1 MVGRNRPL
9 SSPLLILFRALLL
22 VLSFAYGNLRA
33 GGETQL
39 KIGNHLLTVE
49 LAESPME
56 QMTGLM
62 NRKALDPDHGMLFI
76 FPFPKQATFW
86 MHNTS
91 IPLDLVFLNTDGV
104 ILEILPLVPFEEK
117 RVASKP
123 RNQIKSPMPFDWEG
137 CLPRLGSL
145 P

>member
-1 MVGRNRPL
+1 MILFRTF
-9 SSPLLILFRALLL
+9 LLIL
-22 VLSFAYGNLRA
+22 SFACDELWA
-33 GGETQL
+33 GGEAKL
-39 KIGNHLLTVE
+39 KIGDHSLTVE
-49 LAESPME
+49 LAESPNE

-62 NRKALDPDHGMLFI
+62 NRESLESNHGMLFI

-91 IPLDLVFLNTDGV
+91 IPLDLAFISSEEV

-117 RVASKP
+117 RVASKSDQVAYAIEVS
-123 RNQIKSPMPFDWEG
+123 RDWFASRG
-137 CLPRLGSL
+137 LKPGLKVSGLPK

>member
-1 MVGRNRPL
+1 M
-9 SSPLLILFRALLL
+9 ILFRALLL
-22 VLSFAYGNLRA
+22 VLSFAYGDLRA

-91 IPLDLVFLNTDGV
+91 IPLDLVFINTDGV

-117 RVASKP
+117 RVTSESDQVAYALEVSRDWFASRGLKP
-123 RNQIKSPMPFDWEG
+123 GLKASG
-137 CLPRLGSL
+137 LPKR
-145 P
+145 

>member
-1 MVGRNRPL
+1 
-9 SSPLLILFRALLL
+9 
-22 VLSFAYGNLRA
+22 
-33 GGETQL
+33 
-39 KIGNHLLTVE
+39 
-49 LAESPME
+49 ME

-62 NRKALDPDHGMLFI
+62 NRKALEPDHGMLFI

-117 RVASKP
+117 RVASKSDQVAYALEVN
-123 RNQIKSPMPFDWEG
+123 RDWFASRRLKPG
-137 CLPRLGSL
+137 LKISGLPKR
-145 P
+145 